1 MTPQLSVL
9 VFNNC
14 VPSANDASGYR
25 KDYQSVYALTLMTS
39 SAGVIP
45 SLFSKGD
52 IDNRPVTVNGF
63 LSLLYCNTISVYRN
77 ASIYEDRLRPN
88 PELVP
93 VLSVLNIEVILPVEL
108 LLEGERGD

>member
-1 MTPQLSVL
+1 MML
-9 VFNNC
+9 VA
-14 VPSANDASGYR
+14 VGR
-25 KDYQSVYALTLMTS
+25 IIIYQSVYALTLMTS

-77 ASIYEDRLRPN
+77 ASIYEDRLRPS